1 MYLISTAS
9 KFKIH
14 KRKVYNKVKRLAM
27 ASDPQSQ
34 LSPYV
39 VLGLPENASS
49 GQIHCTYKA
58 LIRLVHPDRANHTV
72 NGIGLLKWTK
82 EERESAF
89 GEITKAYRTILEQRK
104 EARDYPDDFV
114 DLTEFDYEARG
125 FSEEFTVPQEFS
137 AFDLE
142 SFNSAFKAQNAID
155 AEHGY
160 SCSLTASLGSD
171 DWSEGNGSDFKPKE
185 ESRDASS
192 LALWRGTK
200 LFSETIPSMEL
211 VDTGDSC
218 TTKVPLGGKGGA
230 YALVGSDIRD
240 SFQESNSQ
248 VLSLESEEKV
258 EPLSSDEIMKR
269 IEEYSNSVL
278 SPSISCDGSCP
289 VLEEAKK
296 IDQNRYR
303 EQKKKDEY
311 YRHRKLFIAK

>member
-1 MYLISTAS
+1 M
-9 KFKIH
+9 
-14 KRKVYNKVKRLAM
+14 YNKVKRLAM

-34 LSPYV
+34 LSPYI

-58 LIRLVHPDRANHTV
+58 LIRLVHPDRANRTV

-104 EARDYPDDFV
+104 GARDYPDETASDF

-142 SFNSAFKAQNAID
+142 SFNLAFESQNAID

-160 SCSLTASLGSD
+160 SCSLTASPGAD
-171 DWSEGNGSDFKPKE
+171 DWGEGNDGNFKP
-185 ESRDASS
+185 SCSLTA

-200 LFSETIPSMEL
+200 LFSETIPSMDL
-211 VDTGDSC
+211 VDNGSSY

-230 YALVGSDIRD
+230 YALVGSDVRD
-240 SFQESNSQ
+240 SYNAQA
-248 VLSLESEEKV
+248 LSLESEAKV
-258 EPLSSDEIMKR
+258 EPLSSEEIAKR
-269 IEEYSNSVL
+269 MEEYAAGPHGGL
-278 SPSISCDGSCP
+278 SPSVVSSEGSCP